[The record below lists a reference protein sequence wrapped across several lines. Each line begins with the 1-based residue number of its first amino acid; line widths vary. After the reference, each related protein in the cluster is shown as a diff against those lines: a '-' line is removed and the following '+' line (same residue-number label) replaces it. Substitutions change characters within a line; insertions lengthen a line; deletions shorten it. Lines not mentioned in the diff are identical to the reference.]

1 MTAQRFIDFRTE
13 DGEEGTG
20 IGELNGRV
28 NFFKASSIGELSW
41 TNALNLPSAGG
52 DWVFD
57 TVVNGFG
64 CIAPRTLVNVG
75 QGYVMLSKDGLRM
88 WDGGRRSVL
97 DTTQGSRIIS
107 YPIKPLIDNLIKS
120 GNYKNA
126 VGIWYPK
133 KSWYIFSYE
142 DPAKFPTGK
151 NNSVMVYD
159 FILDQWFPFCNWL
172 ADSFSVGDNAGD
184 TGQLYYGDAADG
196 YVYRADLDSQTDDA
210 RKETVLDVMDS
221 TLSWTGSMQDIV
233 NVFEDTASL
242 KVSIDK
248 PAVLNAIT
256 ESSMTNVSVFQIG
269 EWYDR
274 TKATDNDKISFKA
287 FGFNVSSISY
297 LRIDLEVNLGTAGFD
312 TNYTSYTISSN
323 SLINNGWT
331 TFEIPRSSFPLQA
344 SWTDLGIDLIPFAN
358 TPSYYGIRF
367 VLGGVGISSVSV
379 DDLRFVQATQNPV
392 KMYRFTKLFNMQTQA
407 YKGFGGLLLT
417 REKYADSGFFVDVYN
432 DFGQAVRTFSVPP
445 DLPKEIFV
453 TGFSSRNNVTAL
465 NSIDYSVLRQTAAPE
480 SVWAFFNGVANGQ
493 NLFMNDRTNNRWV
506 GMDRSSFTIFLSSYG
521 AFGSG
526 TTNFNLMAEPA
537 MDDKYFYF
545 CDLNNERIK
554 QHNQTDLSFFNMT
567 GTLGKGTTSFNDPSG
582 IAVNN
587 NSIIVTYLR
596 RLDNRLTRINGLPCC
611 PKARW
616 GLFFKLPWTS
626 ILWRILPCK
635 MMKNIFI

>member
-1 MTAQRFIDFRTE
+1 MRTATTKIMTGIDIASARKGPPKANVPISSIATYTAIVKGYHIDKCLSRWGFLPFLLAFSLVWAEPTPIGPIGFGKGIDLLHTPDTIDDQASPDMCNCLSTLQGAAVKRNGSQRYISQAISSFPVTALYNAYASTSGPVSKALVAANRDKILISTDTNNPSWIILSSNNAPNQHYNFVTMNKQVLMAGDGQTENVKQYDIINSTITELFQYDGGTNTINVRPKYHIVSNNYYITYNAKVSTNALFSGATTYPSRINYSLLNNPSSMTAQRFIDFRTE

-242 KVSIDK
+242 KVSIEARK
-248 PAVLNAIT
+248 LS
-256 ESSMTNVSVFQIG
+256 SSMP
-269 EWYDR
+269 
-274 TKATDNDKISFKA
+274 KC
-287 FGFNVSSISY
+287 
-297 LRIDLEVNLGTAGFD
+297 
-312 TNYTSYTISSN
+312 
-323 SLINNGWT
+323 
-331 TFEIPRSSFPLQA
+331 
-344 SWTDLGIDLIPFAN
+344 SW
-358 TPSYYGIRF
+358 
-367 VLGGVGISSVSV
+367 
-379 DDLRFVQATQNPV
+379 
-392 KMYRFTKLFNMQTQA
+392 
-407 YKGFGGLLLT
+407 
-417 REKYADSGFFVDVYN
+417 
-432 DFGQAVRTFSVPP
+432 
-445 DLPKEIFV
+445 
-453 TGFSSRNNVTAL
+453 
-465 NSIDYSVLRQTAAPE
+465 
-480 SVWAFFNGVANGQ
+480 
-493 NLFMNDRTNNRWV
+493 
-506 GMDRSSFTIFLSSYG
+506 
-521 AFGSG
+521 
-526 TTNFNLMAEPA
+526 
-537 MDDKYFYF
+537 
-545 CDLNNERIK
+545 
-554 QHNQTDLSFFNMT
+554 
-567 GTLGKGTTSFNDPSG
+567 
-582 IAVNN
+582 IA
-587 NSIIVTYLR
+587 
-596 RLDNRLTRINGLPCC
+596 
-611 PKARW
+611 
-616 GLFFKLPWTS
+616 
-626 ILWRILPCK
+626 
-635 MMKNIFI
+635 